1 VARSGQGAAPLRSRA
16 VPCGR
21 QGCHDEIE
29 QWSFRGGWI
38 FVSVGSAD
46 DEADADIGHGW
57 MSRLVDSG
65 ALAVANF
72 ERVRK
77 AEIR

>member
-1 VARSGQGAAPLRSRA
+1 M
-16 VPCGR
+16 
-21 QGCHDEIE
+21 
-29 QWSFRGGWI
+29 
-38 FVSVGSAD
+38 
-46 DEADADIGHGW
+46 GHGW

>member
-1 VARSGQGAAPLRSRA
+1 MEVQ
-16 VPCGR
+16 
-21 QGCHDEIE
+21 

-38 FVSVGSAD
+38 LVSVGSSD
-46 DEADADIGHGW
+46 DEAHADMGHGR
-57 MSRLVDSG
+57 MSRLVHSG